1 MLLRIS
7 LIFAILAGL
16 GALAVSQLK
25 VKAKLDEITGQRDAN
40 AQERDQA
47 NADAAKA
54 RDDAKKS
61 KDAQDKATKE
71 LADAN
76 ALLETVTAKATE
88 QERRANGLQT
98 NLEKTTQ
105 ERNEARQDL
114 AAWTVIGIPVNQIQN
129 RLAQIDVVTKE
140 KEAVVTENTVLLRKL
155 RITETELAKYKG
167 PETDVALPVGLK
179 GKVTAVDPKWD
190 FVVLDVGEKHGVLE
204 RGKMMVSRG
213 GKLVGKVQIV
223 RVEQERSIANVLP
236 DWKQV
241 DVLEGD
247 QVLY

>member
-25 VKAKLDEITGQRDAN
+25 VKAKLDKITGERDAN
-40 AQERDQA
+40 ATQRDQA
-47 NADAAKA
+47 NADAAAA
-54 RDDAKKS
+54 RDAAKKA
-61 KDAQDKATKE
+61 KDDQDKATRE

-105 ERNEARQDL
+105 DRNEARQDL
-114 AAWTVIGIPVNQIQN
+114 AAWTVIGIPVNQILN

-140 KEAVVTENTVLLRKL
+140 KDAFVTENTLLLRKL
-155 RITETELAKYKG
+155 RIAEAEVDKIRG
-167 PETDVALPVGLK
+167 PLKEVALPAGLK

-190 FVVLDVGEKHGVLE
+190 FVVLDIGEKDGVLE
-204 RGKMMVSRG
+204 RGKLMVSRG